1 MLFGRSAMLIFG
13 ACGNFAAHVAQHT
26 GILYTLHLLFN
37 STLGPAKQA
46 RFRSPGVLCVRDLY
60 LCLALCHSTCARP
73 APVHRLSACEYVV
86 RKLCGNNFKNIFP
99 SVACFIKK
107 NKNIKD
113 LNVLV
118 QTQENTLLVYELNLA
133 VKCIFLQIIMSTL
146 LTCISLCRLYYTI

>member
-1 MLFGRSAMLIFG
+1 
-13 ACGNFAAHVAQHT
+13 
-26 GILYTLHLLFN
+26 
-37 STLGPAKQA
+37 
-46 RFRSPGVLCVRDLY
+46 
-60 LCLALCHSTCARP
+60 
-73 APVHRLSACEYVV
+73 
-86 RKLCGNNFKNIFP
+86 LCGNNFKIFP

-133 VKCIFLQIIMSTL
+133 VKCIFFQIIMSTL